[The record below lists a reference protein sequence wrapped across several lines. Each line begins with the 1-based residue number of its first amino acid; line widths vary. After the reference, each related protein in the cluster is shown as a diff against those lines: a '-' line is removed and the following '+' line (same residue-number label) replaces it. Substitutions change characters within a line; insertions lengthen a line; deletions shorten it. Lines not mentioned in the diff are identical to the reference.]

1 MALIV
6 QKYGGTSVG
15 SIERIK
21 EVAKK
26 IAERVKSRDKVAV
39 VVSAMGKTTDEL
51 LKMAYKINPNP
62 RKRELDMLLSTGEQ
76 ISISL
81 MAMALQ
87 ALGFTA
93 HAFTGAQAGI
103 ITNKIHSKARISK
116 VESTRVKEVL
126 DRGEIA
132 IVAGFQGITEDEDI
146 TTLGRGGSDISAVA
160 LAASL
165 GADICEIYTDVE
177 GVFTADPRIVK
188 DARLIKKISY
198 EEMSEMASLGAKVMH
213 PRSIDYGK
221 RYNVK
226 IKVSSSFTWNK
237 GTIITGK
244 EEEELEKVE
253 VVGVTH
259 DKNVAKVIIK
269 GVPDKPGVAHMLFEA
284 LAEKEIPIDMIIQ
297 SANREGINDIAFTVE
312 EGDLKEAIK
321 ITKDVS
327 DKIGAEGV
335 DYELEIG
342 KISIIGSG
350 ITKDPHIPSRMFGAL
365 AREGINIDMISTS
378 GLRISCLIDERFIE
392 KAVNALHREFRLGE
406 EGGTS

>member
-6 QKYGGTSVG
+6 QKYGGTSVANTN
-15 SIERIK
+15 RIK
-21 EVAKK
+21 RVADRVIECKK
-26 IAERVKSRDKVAV
+26 QGNDV
-39 VVSAMGKTTDEL
+39 VVVLSAMAGQTNYL
-51 LKMAYKINPNP
+51 INLALEMQNP
-62 RKRELDMLLSTGEQ
+62 PDKREMDVLLSTGEQ
-76 ISISL
+76 VTISL
-81 MAMALQ
+81 FSMACKAKGFD
-87 ALGFTA
+87 AESFLGFQIPIETDTS
-93 HAFTGAQAGI
+93 HT
-103 ITNKIHSKARISK
+103 KARIVNIPTDK
-116 VESTRVKEVL
+116 LKK
-126 DRGEIA
+126 A
-132 IVAGFQGITEDEDI
+132 IQKGKIPVVAGFQGVDEFGDI
-146 TTLGRGGSDISAVA
+146 TTLGRGGSDTTAVAVAVA
-160 LAASL
+160 L
-165 GADICEIYTDVE
+165 GADVCEIYTDVE

-188 DARLIKKISY
+188 NARLIKKISY

-226 IKVSSSFTWNK
+226 IKVSSSFTWNE
-237 GTIITGK
+237 GTIITRK

-269 GVPDKPGVAHMLFEA
+269 GVPDRPGVAHMLFEA

-392 KAVNALHREFRLGE
+392 KAVNVLHEEFKLGE
-406 EGGTS
+406 EGGES

>member
-21 EVAKK
+21 EVAGK
-26 IAERVKSRDKVAV
+26 IAEKVRGGNKVAI

-51 LKMAYKINPNP
+51 LDMAYKINSNP
-62 RKRELDMLLSTGEQ
+62 RKRELDMLLATGEQ

-87 ALGFTA
+87 ELGFSA

-103 ITNKIHSKARISK
+103 ITNKIHSRARISK
-116 VESTRVKEVL
+116 VESDRVKEVL
-126 DRGEIA
+126 DRGEVA

-160 LAASL
+160 LAAYL
-165 GADICEIYTDVE
+165 KADVCEIYTDVE
-177 GVFTADPRIVK
+177 GVFTADPRIV
-188 DARLIKKISY
+188 DNARLIEKISY

-213 PRSIDYGK
+213 PRSIDYAK
-221 RYNVK
+221 RYDVP
-226 IKVSSSFTWNK
+226 IKVSSSFTWNEGTLIMKK
-237 GTIITGK
+237 G
-244 EEEELEKVE
+244 EDEMEKVE
-253 VVGVTH
+253 VVGVTY

-269 GVPDKPGVAHMLFEA
+269 GVPDKPGIAYMLFES
-284 LAEKEIPIDMIIQ
+284 LAKKEIPIDMIIQ

-321 ITKDVS
+321 ITKDVAEEI
-327 DKIGAEGV
+327 KAEGI

-342 KISIIGSG
+342 KISIVGSG
-350 ITKDPHIPSRMFGAL
+350 ITKDPHIPARMFGAL
-365 AREGINIDMISTS
+365 AKENINIDMISTS

-392 KAVNALHREFRLGE
+392 KAVRLLHEEFKLGE
-406 EGGTS
+406 

>member
-21 EVAKK
+21 EVAGK
-26 IAERVKSRDKVAV
+26 IAEKVRGGNKVAI

-51 LKMAYKINPNP
+51 LDMAYKINSNP
-62 RKRELDMLLSTGEQ
+62 RKRELDMLLATGEQ

-87 ALGFTA
+87 ELGFSA

-103 ITNKIHSKARISK
+103 ITNKIHSRARISK
-116 VESTRVKEVL
+116 VESDRVKEVL
-126 DRGEIA
+126 DRGEVA

-160 LAASL
+160 LAAYL
-165 GADICEIYTDVE
+165 RADVCEIYTDVE
-177 GVFTADPRIVK
+177 GVFTADPRIV
-188 DARLIKKISY
+188 DNARLIEKISY

-213 PRSIDYGK
+213 PRSIDYAK
-221 RYNVK
+221 RYDVP
-226 IKVSSSFTWNK
+226 IKVSSSFTWNEGTLIMKK
-237 GTIITGK
+237 G
-244 EEEELEKVE
+244 EDEMEKVE
-253 VVGVTH
+253 VVGVTY

-269 GVPDKPGVAHMLFEA
+269 GVPDKPGIAYMLFES
-284 LAEKEIPIDMIIQ
+284 LAKKEIPIDMIIQ

-321 ITKDVS
+321 IT
-327 DKIGAEGV
+327 
-335 DYELEIG
+335 
-342 KISIIGSG
+342 
-350 ITKDPHIPSRMFGAL
+350 
-365 AREGINIDMISTS
+365 
-378 GLRISCLIDERFIE
+378 
-392 KAVNALHREFRLGE
+392 
-406 EGGTS
+406 

>member
-1 MALIV
+1 LALIV

-21 EVAKK
+21 GVAEK
-26 IAERVKSRDKVAV
+26 IAERIKNGDKIAV

-51 LKMAYKINPNP
+51 LDMAYKLNSNP

-87 ALGFTA
+87 ALGYTA

-103 ITNKIHSKARISK
+103 ITNKIHSRARISK
-116 VESTRVKEVL
+116 VEPDRVKEAL
-126 DRGEIA
+126 EKGEIA

-165 GADICEIYTDVE
+165 DADLCEIYTDVE

-188 DARLIKKISY
+188 NAKLIKKISY

-213 PRSIDYGK
+213 PRSIDYAK

-226 IKVSSSFTWNK
+226 IKVSSSFIWNE

-244 EEEELEKVE
+244 EEKDLEKVE

-259 DKNVAKVIIK
+259 DKNVGKVIIK

-284 LAEKEIPIDMIIQ
+284 LAKKEIPIDMIIQ

-350 ITKDPHIPSRMFGAL
+350 ITKDPHIPARMFGAL
-365 AREGINIDMISTS
+365 AKEGINIDMISTS

-392 KAVNALHREFRLGE
+392 KAVNILHEEFNLGE
-406 EGGTS
+406 ENGTS